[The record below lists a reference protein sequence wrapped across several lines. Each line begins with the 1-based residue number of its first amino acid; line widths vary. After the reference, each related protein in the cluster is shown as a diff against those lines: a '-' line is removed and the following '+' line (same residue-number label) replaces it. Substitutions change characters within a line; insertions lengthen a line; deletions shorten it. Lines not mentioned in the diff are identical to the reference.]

1 MNATATVR
9 WSVKS
14 SNTTGSHTVRET
26 AQREIKMPIFFLL
39 GCNLGGEFK
48 KEKSSTSLLQPVV
61 RDHMSV
67 ARQQQ
72 QITRYCCAYIMT
84 LCSTYTMSLFSLSF
98 SIRVPKTRS
107 RWETEEM
114 RRDQLQYVQRCRP
127 SFSQLA
133 TTTTTTTQRWPRRQ
147 LAKKSL
153 KFHSVVVVALSSLRW

>member
-1 MNATATVR
+1 M
-9 WSVKS
+9 
-14 SNTTGSHTVRET
+14 E
-26 AQREIKMPIFFLL
+26 REIIQYDWLTHGERDSSERDKNAHLL
-39 GCNLGGEFK
+39 PSRLQLGRGIK
-48 KEKSSTSLLQPVV
+48 TEKSSTSLLQPVV

-133 TTTTTTTQRWPRRQ
+133 TTTTTTQRWPRRQ
-147 LAKKSL
+147 LAKKCL